1 MQKKIFWMLV
11 TVLSLIADVSLPLV
25 WGLVATIP
33 IFVVSWWIVYRSDW
47 F

>member
-1 MQKKIFWMLV
+1 VEKKIFWAV
-11 TVLSLIADVSLPLV
+11 FTILSLIGGFVLPIW

-33 IFVVSWWIVYRSDW
+33 IAYAAWWVAYRSDW